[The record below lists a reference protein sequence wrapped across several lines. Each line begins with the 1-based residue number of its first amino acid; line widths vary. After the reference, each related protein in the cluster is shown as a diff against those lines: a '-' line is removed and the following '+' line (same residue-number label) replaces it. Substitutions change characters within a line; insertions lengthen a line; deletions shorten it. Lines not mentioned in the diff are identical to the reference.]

1 MEQYV
6 NEETVIK
13 NELYESLKDNILCQ
27 ICQCF
32 MIEPIICLN
41 CQNYFCNDCI
51 ESWKKKSNLC
61 PLNCENPIYK
71 SVIGKNNLISK
82 LKFKCIKGWG
92 EELLYDN
99 IKEHYNSKCDK
110 KESQE
115 KIKFLTSEQVKQL
128 KKKGENIEYMS
139 SKYIN

>member
-6 NEETVIK
+6 NENTVIK
-13 NELYESLKDNILCQ
+13 NELYESLKDNIICQ

-32 MIEPIICLN
+32 MLEPIIWLN
-41 CQNYFCNDCI
+41 CQNYFCKNCV

-71 SVIGKNNLISK
+71 NVIGKNNLISK
-82 LKFKCIKGWG
+82 LKFKCIKGCG
-92 EELLYDN
+92 EEILYDN
-99 IKEHYNSKCDK
+99 IKEHYNSNCEK
-110 KESQE
+110 
-115 KIKFLTSEQVKQL
+115 KIKILTS
-128 KKKGENIEYMS
+128 GEAEKLTNEGKHIEYMS

>member
-1 MEQYV
+1 MYW
-6 NEETVIK
+6 
-13 NELYESLKDNILCQ
+13 IL
-27 ICQCF
+27 
-32 MIEPIICLN
+32 E
-41 CQNYFCNDCI
+41 
-51 ESWKKKSNLC
+51 KKSNLC

-82 LKFKCIKGWG
+82 LKFKCIKGCG

-99 IKEHYNSKCDK
+99 IKEHYNSKCAK